1 MSKKRAVVIG
11 YGGMGKW
18 HTDEMLKSDVIELA
32 GIMGNHGAFLFC
44 IIAKQKTEAHC
55 TSVCF

>member
-18 HTDEMLKSDVIELA
+18 HADEMLKSDVVELA
-32 GIMGNHGAFLFC
+32 GIFD
-44 IIAKQKTEAHC
+44 IAEKRISEAQKKE
-55 TSVCF
+55 